1 VKNHRSSRALSLAA
15 TLALLS
21 ALAMAMASASAFAPT
36 AAHASA
42 QRQQRPLG
50 ARARGSDLVT
60 TRGPASATL
69 EQCETTGSQ
78 EQRSATFAG
87 EMTAVA
93 GTERMQMS
101 VQVLERTP
109 GESAY
114 RVIDAPGL
122 GMWRSSA
129 PGVQSFKYLH
139 QVSNLAAPA
148 FYRASI
154 RFRWLGD
161 HGKTLMALELQTHR
175 CEQPAEAD
183 APADAPASAS
193 EGAAPS

>member
-1 VKNHRSSRALSLAA
+1 MCA
-15 TLALLS
+15 LAL
-21 ALAMAMASASAFAPT
+21 ALTASPAG
-36 AAHASA
+36 ASA
-42 QRQQRPLG
+42 QHRWVS
-50 ARARGSDLVT
+50 ARSSELAPVRE
-60 TRGPASATL
+60 PASATL
-69 EQCETTGSQ
+69 EQCEISGTQ

-101 VQVLERTP
+101 VQVLERMT

-139 QVSNLAAPA
+139 QVSNLAGPA

-154 RFRWLGD
+154 RFRWLGA
-161 HGKTLMALELQTHR
+161 HGRTLMALELQTRR
-175 CEQPAEAD
+175 CEQPTQAPVPVPAGD
-183 APADAPASAS
+183 AAAS
-193 EGAAPS
+193 

>member
-1 VKNHRSSRALSLAA
+1 MAAAICALALALTAALALAA
-15 TLALLS
+15 SPAG
-21 ALAMAMASASAFAPT
+21 
-36 AAHASA
+36 ASA
-42 QRQQRPLG
+42 QHRRVS
-50 ARARGSDLVT
+50 ARSSGLVPV
-60 TRGPASATL
+60 REPASATL
-69 EQCETTGSQ
+69 EECQASASQ

-101 VQVLERTP
+101 VQVLERMP

-122 GMWRSSA
+122 GMWRSSG

-154 RFRWLGD
+154 RFRWLGA
-161 HGKTLMALELQTHR
+161 HGRTLMALELQTRR
-175 CEQPAEAD
+175 CEQPAQAPVPVPAGD
-183 APADAPASAS
+183 AAAS
-193 EGAAPS
+193 